1 MPRHERREHEKRREH
16 EHSEHEHSDHEHSDH
31 EHEHHDHKDGKDHC
45 HNICIVKNGRDG
57 RDGRD
62 GCDGKRGRDGRDGC
76 DGCDGKRGR
85 NGKRGRDGKHGRDG
99 KPGVTGA
106 ADFYALIPGD
116 NAATVAPGTDVA
128 FPQDGVNTDTNIT
141 RISAYTFNIENV
153 GTYLVQFQVSVT
165 EAGQLCLA
173 LNGVEEPFTFVGR
186 ATGTSQLVGNCLIKT
201 VTENTIVSVRNP
213 SAETTALTITPLA
226 GGTNPVS
233 AHLLFLQIA

>member
-1 MPRHERREHEKRREH
+1 MPRHERREHEKRREQ
-16 EHSEHEHSDHEHSDH
+16 SDSDHEHSHH
-31 EHEHHDHKDGKDHC
+31 EQENECEHEKHEHHDHNEHC
-45 HNICIVKNGRDG
+45 RHIYKNGRDG

-62 GCDGKRGRDGRDGC
+62 GCDGKQGRDGRDGC

-85 NGKRGRDGKHGRDG
+85 RGKRGHDGKRG
-99 KPGVTGA
+99 KPGVSGGT
-106 ADFYALIPGD
+106 DFYALMPGD
-116 NAATVAPGTDVA
+116 NAAIVAPGTDVA

-141 RISAYTFNIENV
+141 RISAYTFNIANE
-153 GTYLVQFQVSVT
+153 GTYVVQFQVSVT

-173 LNGVEEPFTFVGR
+173 LNGVEEPFTVVGR

-213 SAETTALTITPLA
+213 AAETTALTITPVA

>member
-1 MPRHERREHEKRREH
+1 MPRHERREHEKRREQ
-16 EHSEHEHSDHEHSDH
+16 SDSDHEHSHH
-31 EHEHHDHKDGKDHC
+31 EQENDCEHEKHEHHDHKEHC
-45 HNICIVKNGRDG
+45 HHICKNGRDG

-62 GCDGKRGRDGRDGC
+62 GCDGKQGRDGRDGC

-85 NGKRGRDGKHGRDG
+85 HGKQGRDGKRGRDGK
-99 KPGVTGA
+99 PGVSGG

-173 LNGVEEPFTFVGR
+173 LNGAEEPFTVVGR